1 MSTATSKHPGFYLVP
16 VMLMLFT
23 AFVANG
29 CVPVYLPEPPHGV
42 RVITEET
49 LEPLKP
55 GQSTRADVLHL
66 LGDPGVRIKEDRFFV
81 YYWFLQTGM
90 WNWIPLLPFPG
101 GRDLPPEPVWEH
113 RGLVI
118 EFTPDNHVK
127 RLQFY
132 KDDEWSDTLEQW
144 AKEDD

>member
-1 MSTATSKHPGFYLVP
+1 MSTATSRHPDFYLVP

-23 AFVANG
+23 VLVANG

-49 LEPLKP
+49 VEPLKP
-55 GQSTRADVLHL
+55 WQSTRANVLHL
-66 LGDPGVRIKEDRFFV
+66 LGDPRVRMKEDRFFV
-81 YYWFLQTGM
+81 YYWFLETGV
-90 WNWIPLLPFPG
+90 WNWIPLLPKFPVFE
-101 GRDLPPEPVWEH
+101 EPVWEH
-113 RGLVI
+113 RGLII

-132 KDDEWSDTLEQW
+132 KGDEWLGTYEGW
-144 AKEDD
+144 AKEKD